1 MTAPTVDAMIADNQD
16 RRSST
21 SARRSEVSYVLVADA
36 DVQRSAACLESI
48 KAFNVGVLVARDGEE
63 ALGILHRFGP
73 PILLITDLSLP
84 RRDGFAL
91 IEAVREVD
99 AGRTEIIAWS
109 AVRELREFAAHRLA
123 GLNVR
128 ILSGAV
134 SPSVLRGA
142 IERALRTG
150 AAGGKTASALAPAL
164 TDDAHRAMTEL
175 SDRAR
180 AVTRAAGAAVYLRAA
195 GQTKFRAAVTWMS
208 DVPMPDAPQ
217 LPRVF
222 DMVVDTG
229 VSVVLRD
236 LAVHPLPG
244 IPATTQADTIR
255 GIAAVPI
262 MSGMHEILGAI
273 CVFDVKPLDLSD
285 DDIDALKMLGG
296 SAMVRPRAEE
306 VQPGIA
312 PMPGVA
318 SAPPPAAAATA
329 DTGKD
334 EERDVEEERREPVP
348 VALLDR
354 RGGDQAIARELARV
368 RREQRQLSV
377 ILFDVDRAPRSES
390 SAPSADPFGEAS
402 DTLTRA
408 IRGSDLAIQW
418 SRDELLVVL
427 PGLSGTEARQVAE
440 RVRAAMQAGARHQVS
455 VAGGVAELLADES
468 VESAVAR
475 ANEKVRLARERG
487 HNRVG

>member
-1 MTAPTVDAMIADNQD
+1 MTSRTVDTMIADNQD

-21 SARRSEVSYVLVADA
+21 FARQSEVSYVLVADA

-73 PILLITDLSLP
+73 PVLLITDLSLP

-99 AGRTEIIAWS
+99 SGRTEIIAWS

-128 ILSGAV
+128 ILSGTV

-142 IERALRTG
+142 IERALRTS
-150 AAGGKTASALAPAL
+150 ATGGKTASPSVHAIADE
-164 TDDAHRAMTEL
+164 THRAMTEL

-195 GQTKFRAAVTWMS
+195 GQTKFRAAVTWTS

-229 VSVVLRD
+229 VPIVLRD
-236 LAVHPLPG
+236 LSVHPLAG
-244 IPATTQADTIR
+244 IPSAAHADSIR
-255 GIAAVPI
+255 GIAAVPVV
-262 MSGMHEILGAI
+262 SNTREIFGAI
-273 CVFDVKPLDLSD
+273 CVFDVKPLELSED
-285 DDIDALKMLGG
+285 DVDALKMLGG
-296 SAMVRPRAEE
+296 AAIVRPRADETRHGVE
-306 VQPGIA
+306 SGAGVTSA
-312 PMPGVA
+312 PMPPSTTV
-318 SAPPPAAAATA
+318 
-329 DTGKD
+329 DTSRD
-334 EERDVEEERREPVP
+334 EEHHVEEERREPVP
-348 VALLDR
+348 VSLLDR

-377 ILFDVDRAPRSES
+377 ILFDVDQAPRSES
-390 SAPSADPFGEAS
+390 GASSPDPFGDAS

-418 SRDELLVVL
+418 SHDELLVVL

-455 VAGGVAELLADES
+455 VAGGVAELLADET